1 MARRIGSSLS
11 FVFQLPGLQAANSVP
26 LLIHPKQES
35 PWEMHGSAAAFVFVD
50 ESKPANQGRQSS
62 EEGRMMEGGLRR
74 HYHLSLSTKPQQVRG
89 NR

>member
-62 EEGRMMEGGLRR
+62 EEGRMMEGGL
-74 HYHLSLSTKPQQVRG
+74 LSLIHI
-89 NR
+89 